1 MTVGFLFKTL
11 TVMRPSLYD
20 CLSKTHPS
28 HISVI
33 RPVTSSVANKK
44 TTSFKPMPLFHHIL
58 LLLVYFR
65 GGGGIYINIILII
78 YYLG

>member
-1 MTVGFLFKTL
+1 MTVGFLFTTL

-44 TTSFKPMPLFHHIL
+44 PTSFKPMPLFHHIL

-65 GGGGIYINIILII
+65 GGWGVFTLTLY
-78 YYLG
+78 

>member
-20 CLSKTHPS
+20 CLSKIHAS
-28 HISVI
+28 HISFI
-33 RPVTSSVANKK
+33 RPVTSNVANKK
-44 TTSFKPMPLFHHIL
+44 PTSFKPMPLFHHIL